1 MGNTSN
7 GPVKNGDEHHL
18 SAHSRE
24 ELSSTP
30 PTDVDFPSESSF
42 ISILPNE
49 NLSITSPIQFE
60 SPDGVKFDVNNVSI
74 EDYDLVTN
82 YEEFLVS

>member
-1 MGNTSN
+1 MGNTAN

-18 SAHSRE
+18 SPHSRE
-24 ELSSTP
+24 EFCSTL
-30 PTDVDFPSESSF
+30 PTDVDFPVEASF
-42 ISILPNE
+42 TSTFQNG
-49 NLSITSPIQFE
+49 NFSITSPIQFE

-74 EDYDLVTN
+74 EDYELVTN